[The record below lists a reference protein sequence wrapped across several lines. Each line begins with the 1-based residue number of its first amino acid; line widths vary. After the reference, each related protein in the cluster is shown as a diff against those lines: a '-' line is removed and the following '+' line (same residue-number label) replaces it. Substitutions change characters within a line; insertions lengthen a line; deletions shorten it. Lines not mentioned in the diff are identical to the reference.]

1 MKLPDFLQFE
11 PFNRLRERMGA
22 DQLGAFEFFDP
33 TLHLTA
39 AEREQLIEGLRLGWA
54 QLRCLHD
61 YTLAY
66 KNSRVLLWIDQASL
80 AEATGGGD
88 VGSGWAAPCYHLADC
103 RSLRA
108 VRRAAPEAR
117 VVVGTALPPPD
128 PWPWRVCP
136 DCLQQV
142 QFRGFDAARA
152 RHRDY
157 SDRVLEQ
164 FDLGDFF
171 RDYPLYPVTTEVLRA
186 LDSVV

>member
-1 MKLPDFLQFE
+1 MKLPDFLQFA
-11 PFNRLRERMGA
+11 PFNRLREVMGA
-22 DQLGAFEFFDP
+22 EKLGAFEFFDP
-33 TLHLTA
+33 RLHLTA
-39 AEREQLIEGLRLGWA
+39 AERKELMAGVRLGWA

-66 KNSRVLLWIDQASL
+66 KNSRVLLWI
-80 AEATGGGD
+80 EAPGGVE
-88 VGSGWAAPCYHLADC
+88 VGPGWAAPCYHLAFC
-103 RSLRA
+103 RSLQA
-108 VRRAAPEAR
+108 VRRAAPEQRLA
-117 VVVGTALPPPD
+117 VATALPPPD

-136 DCLQQV
+136 ECLQQL

-164 FDLGDFF
+164 FDVDDFF
-171 RDYPLYPVTTEVLRA
+171 REYPVYPITSDVLRA